1 MTTPSTST
9 RTRRPA
15 LRALP
20 VDTTAPAVDPFA
32 IVALPPATSGKA
44 GPRAKRADDAA
55 SAHLADELDRLFAS
69 APYDVRDL
77 KNPIGDLA
85 DGLHGLMV
93 VWTSGQ
99 RRKII
104 EQIEAG
110 DRLDTPRSRAAIKR
124 LRIGL
129 ADLVQV
135 LAPLLRDDA
144 A

>member
-1 MTTPSTST
+1 MTTPNTST

-15 LRALP
+15 LRALTA
-20 VDTTAPAVDPFA
+20 DTTAPAADPFA
-32 IVALPPATSGKA
+32 IIALPPATSGKA
-44 GPRAKRADDAA
+44 GPRPKRADDAA
-55 SAHLADELDRLFAS
+55 SRHLADELDRLFNS
-69 APYDVRDL
+69 VPYDRADIG
-77 KNPIGDLA
+77 NPLADLA
-85 DGLHGLMV
+85 DGFHSFLS
-93 VWTSGQ
+93 VWVAGQ

-135 LAPLLRDDA
+135 LAPLLRDDI
-144 A
+144 